1 MGEKLYSEKEY
12 ESILIKT
19 LGDSPKLRIVDFFLD
34 NPLFDFTKKEVIE
47 ALGMSKQTF
56 YKYFPELEEY
66 GIVKVS
72 RKIGKAKLYRINVE
86 HPLVKMLR
94 DYETKMSKEMAEK
107 AKMKKPILARLRA
120 LRKDYGL
127 PIYEVLTFLKSFTP
141 SISVT
146 YSNPASISSLASS
159 TFLAAL
165 QTYSSECGRLSS
177 CVYFSVVLG
186 FGVLGASGRIVCPLF
201 WRILLWL
208 SNGVMCESEFVTA
221 LGFQAYG
228 LSSFAPF

>member
-1 MGEKLYSEKEY
+1 MTSCLINFLTLLPFGLTFLAIQFMSVSMGKYLAPQQFLLSSLFIMSALISSSLSFMLIICSLLIPLKRKHINTFLINTNVTDGQNAKTQKRQSGWCNKMSEKLYSEKEY

-34 NPLFDFTKKEVIE
+34 NLLFDFTKNEVIE

-94 DYETKMSKEMAEK
+94 DYETKMSKEMVEK
-107 AKMKKPILARLRA
+107 AKMKKPILA
-120 LRKDYGL
+120 
-127 PIYEVLTFLKSFTP
+127 
-141 SISVT
+141 
-146 YSNPASISSLASS
+146 
-159 TFLAAL
+159 
-165 QTYSSECGRLSS
+165 
-177 CVYFSVVLG
+177 
-186 FGVLGASGRIVCPLF
+186 
-201 WRILLWL
+201 
-208 SNGVMCESEFVTA
+208 
-221 LGFQAYG
+221 
-228 LSSFAPF
+228 

>member
-1 MGEKLYSEKEY
+1 MFTFDTFEKKRINTFLNKLLKVVRNKKGERRKMSAKLYSEREY

-72 RKIGKAKLYRINVE
+72 RKIGRAKLYRINVE

-107 AKMKKPILARLRA
+107 AKMKKPILA
-120 LRKDYGL
+120 
-127 PIYEVLTFLKSFTP
+127 
-141 SISVT
+141 
-146 YSNPASISSLASS
+146 
-159 TFLAAL
+159 
-165 QTYSSECGRLSS
+165 
-177 CVYFSVVLG
+177 
-186 FGVLGASGRIVCPLF
+186 
-201 WRILLWL
+201 
-208 SNGVMCESEFVTA
+208 
-221 LGFQAYG
+221 
-228 LSSFAPF
+228 

>member
-1 MGEKLYSEKEY
+1 MFTFDTFEKKRINTFLNKLLKVVNKKGERRKMSAKLYSEREY

-72 RKIGKAKLYRINVE
+72 RKIGRAKLYRINVE

-107 AKMKKPILARLRA
+107 AKMKKPILA
-120 LRKDYGL
+120 
-127 PIYEVLTFLKSFTP
+127 
-141 SISVT
+141 
-146 YSNPASISSLASS
+146 
-159 TFLAAL
+159 
-165 QTYSSECGRLSS
+165 
-177 CVYFSVVLG
+177 
-186 FGVLGASGRIVCPLF
+186 
-201 WRILLWL
+201 
-208 SNGVMCESEFVTA
+208 
-221 LGFQAYG
+221 
-228 LSSFAPF
+228 